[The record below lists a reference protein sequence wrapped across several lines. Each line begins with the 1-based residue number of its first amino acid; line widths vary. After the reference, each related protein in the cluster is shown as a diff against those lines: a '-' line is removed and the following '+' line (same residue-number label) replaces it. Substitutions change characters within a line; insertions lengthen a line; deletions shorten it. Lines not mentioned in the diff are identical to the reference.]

1 MINFEFNGISS
12 IDKGVVVTKFENNDN
27 LISRSLVIGE
37 KNRYRARE
45 NHFGTQYDQNYSF
58 TLGISKNLCKKD
70 FNDYY
75 FTSNEIKRI
84 NSWLTSPHLP
94 KLFKFINNDYFDEPI
109 EFFVTIT
116 EINTEH
122 ITLPHELIY
131 TVQCDSPY
139 GPKLFK
145 FINNDYF
152 DEPIEFFVTIT
163 EINTEH
169 ITLPH
174 ELIYTVQCDSPYG
187 YTPLI
192 TQKVVSNTI
201 VPERLVLTNNSDEL
215 EDYVYPTFKILPK
228 SHSDI
233 TIKNITDNGILKIKS
248 LRNDEFYIDCQR
260 LKIYDITNEL
270 LSFEDLGISDVDSI
284 YWPRLCSGQ
293 NTFEFQGD
301 ADIEIS
307 WREPR
312 KVGAF

>member
-139 GPKLFK
+139 G
-145 FINNDYF
+145 
-152 DEPIEFFVTIT
+152 
-163 EINTEH
+163 
-169 ITLPH
+169 
-174 ELIYTVQCDSPYG
+174 

-192 TQKVVSNTI
+192 IQKVVSNTI

-270 LSFEDLGISDVDSI
+270 LSFEDLGIADVDSI